1 MKKRFILR
9 HIFICLFIFQPLQ
22 GITAQAGLN
31 QFTELD
37 SVGKWTIEQK
47 FTPEENKIECR
58 ASIKGYGTWFGA
70 RIRLDG
76 NDEVLIP
83 EDVLY
88 KNKFDISDSL
98 IEVRKALL
106 SCRSGLL
113 YIQS

>member
-1 MKKRFILR
+1 MKVILSR
-9 HIFICLFIFQPLQ
+9 LFIWVSISQIFYTTKV
-22 GITAQAGLN
+22 ISGLN
-31 QFTELD
+31 QFTEID
-37 SVGKWTIEQK
+37 SFGKWTIEQK